1 MIKLK
6 FALSLSLNS
15 KNQTQNPPHN
25 GCPLHLGGNWR
36 RGSISQI
43 SLASSKKI
51 KEQIEPL
58 IILMQWTS
66 QSIFFFV
73 LFFNI
78 KIMFNLFQ
86 MEQILSILCS
96 EATYYGAFQGTHQ
109 HLLTYQREIR
119 DYDLLTTYQSTLK
132 ISYYLVQKNQAFHS
146 PLFHEGAFFLK
157 TKGLQSKKHTST
169 K

>member
-25 GCPLHLGGNWR
+25 GCPLHLRGNWR
-36 RGSISQI
+36 RGSRKKI

-51 KEQIEPL
+51 KEQIETSDHFDATD
-58 IILMQWTS
+58 ILVFF
-66 QSIFFFV
+66 FFFV

-78 KIMFNLFQ
+78 KIMFKLFQ

-96 EATYYGAFQGTHQ
+96 EANYYWAFQGHS
-109 HLLTYQREIR
+109 L
-119 DYDLLTTYQSTLK
+119 
-132 ISYYLVQKNQAFHS
+132 AFTNLS
-146 PLFHEGAFFLK
+146 
-157 TKGLQSKKHTST
+157 KGDKRL
-169 K
+169 